1 MHVYVTL
8 PCLTGNGSADALECQ
23 GHDALGGVALVL
35 CAGACDEEIRKP
47 HPNGMPTVQEVRT
60 MADEELIAHI
70 DQQLG
75 LPPEVRPLTLIQ
87 LYSSELQRQ
96 EQERRSRVVL
106 AYTQAIDRFTKQM
119 RDMTAG
125 N

>member
-1 MHVYVTL
+1 M
-8 PCLTGNGSADALECQ
+8 
-23 GHDALGGVALVL
+23 
-35 CAGACDEEIRKP
+35 P

-60 MADEELIAHI
+60 MSEEALVTHL

-87 LYSSELQRQ
+87 LYASELQRQ
-96 EQERRSRVVL
+96 EQERGSRVML

-119 RDMTAG
+119 RDMTAVILIATFV
-125 N
+125 NLVLAVMVLFT

>member
-47 HPNGMPTVQEVRT
+47 HPNGIPTVQEVQT

-87 LYSSELQRQ
+87 LYSSELQR
-96 EQERRSRVVL
+96 
-106 AYTQAIDRFTKQM
+106 
-119 RDMTAG
+119 
-125 N
+125 